1 MIESIMYF
9 LLLFQIFFLLDELL
23 IRHVHIL
30 SPIWL
35 NLIALGIVAVFGL
48 IIFVAR
54 FSKLLTF
61 ILIILMDFTIAHY
74 TIFVNLIPF
83 AALYLYIIGLLQ
95 ERGILNEKIAI
106 LTSPIIA
113 FGFLPVFSNGVL
125 ENSLWK
131 KIHTF
136 LYSTG
141 NFSLSNPA
149 VNQINSQVANNADKA
164 HIVRKV
170 MPEVAKKLPGFQ
182 SFIIFLVLLLAVS
195 IGILFLAKFYQ
206 TEGKKT
212 FYKTLVAGLFGIA
225 VVISV
230 ASFVFFKFIHAV
242 RLAVEEAARSSNVPP
257 IVNGNKAPAIGSK
270 ISVKEVLSKL
280 NSQSLSHLL
289 NNLGLMLG
297 ILTIIGGAVL
307 FYIVYRTF
315 FVEDIK
321 TTLISKK
328 ETKKFIENI
337 RRKGITQ
344 SLSEIKN
351 REEYVR
357 FFYFSIIYLLQ
368 KKKIQILKYETP
380 NEFYIRVQRIIEGA
394 LPYFDFLTLLFNK
407 VKYGDSK
414 VSDREFNFLERH
426 SEELIESAKKVTLK
440 EKKGKESGRDIV

>member
-23 IRHVHIL
+23 IRYVHIL
-30 SPIWL
+30 SPLWL
-35 NLIALGIVAVFGL
+35 SLIALGIVGLLGL

-61 ILIILMDFTIAHY
+61 VLIILMDFTIVHY

-83 AALYLYIIGLLQ
+83 VALYLYIIGLLQ
-95 ERGILNEKIAI
+95 EREVLNKKIA
-106 LTSPIIA
+106 LLVSPIIA
-113 FGFLPVFSNGVL
+113 LGFLPVFSSGVL
-125 ENSLWK
+125 ESNLWK

-149 VNQINSQVANNADKA
+149 VNQINSQITTNASKT
-164 HIVRKV
+164 HIIRKIA
-170 MPEVAKKLPGFQ
+170 PEVVRGLPGFQ

-225 VVISV
+225 VVIAT

-242 RLAVEEAARSSNVPP
+242 RLAVEEAARNSNVPP
-257 IVNGNKAPAIGSK
+257 IVNGNKVPNSGLK
-270 ISVKEVLSKL
+270 ISVKGVLSQL
-280 NSQSLSHLL
+280 NTKALSHLL

-297 ILTIIGGAVL
+297 ILTIIGGAIL
-307 FYIVYRTF
+307 FYIVYKTF
-315 FVEDIK
+315 FVEDVK

-328 ETKKFIENI
+328 ETKKFMENI
-337 RRKGITQ
+337 RKKGIKQ
-344 SLSEIKN
+344 SLNEIKN

-357 FFYFSIIYLLQ
+357 FLYFSIIYLLQ
-368 KKKIQILKYETP
+368 KRKIRILKYETP
-380 NEFYIRVQRIIEGA
+380 NEFYVRVQSIIDGT

-407 VKYGDSK
+407 VKYGNST
-414 VSDREFNFLERH
+414 VSDREFNFLKTH
-426 SEELIESAKKVTLK
+426 SEELIESAKKVSLK
-440 EKKGKESGRDIV
+440 EKKGKETGRDIV